1 MPVACSPEIVR
12 LYIELFPR
20 PASKDRKLPVRRV
33 LSWDRP
39 FICFASATSINIS
52 ALISMDGLRG
62 RPPYHIV
69 LNRFCADASFRATHA
84 SCPYPMP
91 PAFRGWKLP
100 VQRDLS

>member
-1 MPVACSPEIVR
+1 MPVACSPEIGR
-12 LYIELFPR
+12 LYTGLFPR

-62 RPPYHIV
+62 RPPLHIG
-69 LNRFCADASFRATHA
+69 LNRLRADVSF
-84 SCPYPMP
+84 
-91 PAFRGWKLP
+91 
-100 VQRDLS
+100 